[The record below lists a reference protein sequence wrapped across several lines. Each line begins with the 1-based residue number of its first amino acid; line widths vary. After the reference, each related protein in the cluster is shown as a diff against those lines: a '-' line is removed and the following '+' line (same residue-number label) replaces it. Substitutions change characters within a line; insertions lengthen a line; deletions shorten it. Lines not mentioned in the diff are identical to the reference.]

1 MECAVA
7 TASYPLSPLSL
18 PSNSLN
24 THSYADITA
33 KSPHPHPSVA
43 TPPAPLPSSAFCGQ
57 ADFTSPAL
65 SRLARARPDSSGDSQ
80 SLEVRKSAKAFRC
93 FWHGF

>member
-33 KSPHPHPSVA
+33 KSPHPHPTVA
-43 TPPAPLPSSAFCGQ
+43 TPPAPRPSSAFCQ
-57 ADFTSPAL
+57 ADFTSP
-65 SRLARARPDSSGDSQ
+65 SRSLRPAHS
-80 SLEVRKSAKAFRC
+80 KSAKARSVLLLE
-93 FWHGF
+93 